1 MALLIVNSFR
11 FKDSEFSS
19 HLIYEVPEERL
30 SEAKSLFQTAW
41 EGWFNRMDV
50 FPTAKEVF
58 ETELRSHCISFK
70 EIQRSSM
77 AFLNCHSDG
86 GPGLVFTS
94 QKAIN
99 GISEIKYL
107 MKAMGLA
114 TDMDLVSMIQAKGLD
129 CRSYGEDFAKSFCP
143 SREDKESISGV
154 TNMFVIL
161 MPSGENYLEI
171 LKNVLGNYLPD
182 DFDWDA
188 HLGCYA
194 ATLCSS
200 PA

>member
-86 GPGLVFTS
+86 GPGLVFT
-94 QKAIN
+94 
-99 GISEIKYL
+99 Y
-107 MKAMGLA
+107 
-114 TDMDLVSMIQAKGLD
+114 LVSMIQAKGLD